1 MLFIW
6 ALAFILVPQEQG
18 FWATADPVSMSPGSS
33 QGTEWCNDHNT
44 IHRRLDVIEEQVEKT
59 VDYLDSEVK
68 ALLNTISETAWNV
81 PVPPGTP
88 VKDIF
93 DDAS

>member
-1 MLFIW
+1 FQP
-6 ALAFILVPQEQG
+6 LVCG
-18 FWATADPVSMSPGSS
+18 RLGVCRLSTADPVSVSPGSS
-33 QGTEWCNDHNT
+33 QGTEWCKDHNT

-93 DDAS
+93 DGIDLTEM